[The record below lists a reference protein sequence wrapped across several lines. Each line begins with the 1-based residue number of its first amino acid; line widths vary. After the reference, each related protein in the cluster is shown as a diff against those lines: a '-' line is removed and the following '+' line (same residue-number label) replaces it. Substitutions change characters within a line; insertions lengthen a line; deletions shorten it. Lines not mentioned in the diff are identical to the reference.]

1 MNDVKILAFEEHND
15 NLGYSWKPRT
25 MPAFSENIM
34 KLYGLVKTTNVK
46 HQTIYQIMSE
56 RLYNSNDFTDVP

>member
-34 KLYGLVKTTNVK
+34 KLYGLVKNNQCQTPDNLPNNVWK
-46 HQTIYQIMSE
+46 AIQ
-56 RLYNSNDFTDVP
+56 L